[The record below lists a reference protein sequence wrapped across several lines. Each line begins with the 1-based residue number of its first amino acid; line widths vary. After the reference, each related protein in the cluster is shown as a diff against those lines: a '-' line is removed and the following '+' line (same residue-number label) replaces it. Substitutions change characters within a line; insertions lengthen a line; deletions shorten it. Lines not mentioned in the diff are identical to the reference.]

1 MGHFEVVEEE
11 RGLQHVELGYTPSL
25 IAGGKVAKE
34 HLACLDQLEE
44 VGVRPAFVH
53 DIPGDVYGD
62 LAVGLRLHDPLER
75 GQAGTVGATFRPITS
90 DPEPI
95 FAQFHPFLADHIR
108 SIGAIVYDAESR
120 VERVRRILMT
130 NEPWKTDQWFSSPWN
145 YLPEVTK
152 DFEIPDDIQVHDVTL
167 RDGEQQA
174 GVEFTADDKVRIA
187 TSLAEAG
194 IHRIEA
200 GLPAVSPAD
209 KKAIERMVAEG
220 LPTEI
225 YAFSRCMVSDVELA
239 LDCGVSGVV
248 MEVPASHH
256 LIEKAYQWPVERAIE
271 ASVEATRYAHENGLK
286 VTFFPIDATRSTM
299 TQLLDDLE
307 AVATDGHVDNIA
319 LVDTFGVTSP
329 HAIRYY
335 TRRVKERLDVPLET
349 HFHMDFGMG
358 VANTILA
365 VAEGASVIHTTVSGI
380 GERAGNAPTE
390 ETVLALLTMY
400 GVDIGIRTEKFT
412 EIARLVADLSGVQQ
426 PGNRPVTG
434 EKLFN
439 VESGIIAT
447 WVNNVGD
454 DLLEPFPYR
463 PELVGQSD
471 PEIVMGKGSGL
482 DSVSIWLG
490 RNGIY
495 DAEIK
500 EIEAILAEVKGRS
513 LDKKGLLDNDE
524 FLDVVREVI
533 PDNHKNHGESENR

>member
-1 MGHFEVVEEE
+1 
-11 RGLQHVELGYTPSL
+11 
-25 IAGGKVAKE
+25 
-34 HLACLDQLEE
+34 
-44 VGVRPAFVH
+44 
-53 DIPGDVYGD
+53 
-62 LAVGLRLHDPLER
+62 
-75 GQAGTVGATFRPITS
+75 
-90 DPEPI
+90 
-95 FAQFHPFLADHIR
+95 
-108 SIGAIVYDAESR
+108 
-120 VERVRRILMT
+120 MT
-130 NEPWKTDQWFSSPWN
+130 AEPWKTDQWFSSPWN
-145 YLPEVTK
+145 YLPEVTESFSFPN
-152 DFEIPDDIQVHDVTL
+152 DVTIHDVTL

-174 GVEFTADDKVRIA
+174 GVEFTADEKVRIA
-187 TSLAEAG
+187 ESLAEAG

-209 KKAIERMVAEG
+209 KEAIDRMVAAD

-225 YAFSRCMVSDVELA
+225 YAFSRCMVPDVELA

-256 LIEKAYQWPVERAIE
+256 LIEKAYKWPVEKAIE
-271 ASVEATRYAHENGLK
+271 ASVEATKYAHDNGLK

-335 TRRVKERLDVPLET
+335 TQRVKERLDVPLET

-358 VANTILA
+358 VANSILA

-400 GVDIGIRTEKFT
+400 GIDTGIKTEKFT
-412 EIARLVADLSGVQQ
+412 EIARLVADLSGVTQ
-426 PGNRPVTG
+426 PSNRPVTG
-434 EKLFN
+434 DRLYN

-454 DLLEPFPYR
+454 DLLEPFPFR
-463 PELVGQSD
+463 PELVGQSN
-471 PEIVMGKGSGL
+471 PEIVLGKGSGL
-482 DSVSIWLG
+482 DSIAIWLG
-490 RNGIY
+490 RHGIF
-495 DAEIK
+495 DAETK
-500 EIEAILAEVKGRS
+500 ELEAILAEVKGKS
-513 LDKKGLLDNDE
+513 LAKKGLLDDDE
-524 FLDVVREVI
+524 FLDIVRDI
-533 PDNHKNHGESENR
+533 LPDKVD

>member
-1 MGHFEVVEEE
+1 
-11 RGLQHVELGYTPSL
+11 
-25 IAGGKVAKE
+25 
-34 HLACLDQLEE
+34 
-44 VGVRPAFVH
+44 
-53 DIPGDVYGD
+53 
-62 LAVGLRLHDPLER
+62 
-75 GQAGTVGATFRPITS
+75 
-90 DPEPI
+90 
-95 FAQFHPFLADHIR
+95 
-108 SIGAIVYDAESR
+108 
-120 VERVRRILMT
+120 MT
-130 NEPWKTDQWFSSPWN
+130 QEPWRSDRWFSSPWN
-145 YLPEVTK
+145 YLPEVTAG
-152 DFEIPDDIQVHDVTL
+152 FAFPDQVQIHDVTL

-187 TSLAEAG
+187 EALAESG
-194 IHRIEA
+194 VHRIEA

-209 KKAIERMVAEG
+209 KEAIERMVAAE
-220 LPTEI
+220 LPTEV
-225 YAFSRCMVSDVELA
+225 YAFSRCMVPDVELA
-239 LDCGVSGVV
+239 LDCGVKGVV

-271 ASVEATRYAHENGLK
+271 ASVEATRYAHENGLE

-307 AVATDGHVDNIA
+307 AVATDGHVDKVA

-335 TRRVKERLDVPLET
+335 TQRVKERLDVPLET

-358 VANTILA
+358 VANSILA

-400 GVDIGIRTEKFT
+400 GIDTGIKTERFT
-412 EIARLVADLSGVQQ
+412 EIARLVAELSGVQQ
-426 PGNRPVTG
+426 PSNRPVTG
-434 EKLFN
+434 DKLYN

-454 DLLEPFPYR
+454 DLLEPFPFR
-463 PELVGQSD
+463 PELVGQQA

-495 DAEIK
+495 DAETK

-513 LDKKGLLDNDE
+513 LAKRGLLDNDE
-524 FLDVVREVI
+524 FMDIVREVI
-533 PDNHKNHGESENR
+533 PDKVN

>member
-1 MGHFEVVEEE
+1 M
-11 RGLQHVELGYTPSL
+11 
-25 IAGGKVAKE
+25 
-34 HLACLDQLEE
+34 
-44 VGVRPAFVH
+44 
-53 DIPGDVYGD
+53 
-62 LAVGLRLHDPLER
+62 
-75 GQAGTVGATFRPITS
+75 
-90 DPEPI
+90 
-95 FAQFHPFLADHIR
+95 
-108 SIGAIVYDAESR
+108 AE
-120 VERVRRILMT
+120 
-130 NEPWKTDQWFSSPWN
+130 EPWKSDKWFSSPWN
-145 YLPEVTK
+145 YLPEVTQ
-152 DFEIPDDIQVHDVTL
+152 DFALPDRVQIHDVTL

-174 GVEFTADDKVRIA
+174 GVEFTADDKMRIA
-187 TSLAEAG
+187 EALADAG

-200 GLPAVSPAD
+200 GLPAVSPSD
-209 KKAIERMVAEG
+209 KLAIERMVEAE

-225 YAFSRCMVSDVELA
+225 YAFSRCMLPDVELA

-256 LIEKAYQWPVERAIE
+256 LIEKAYRWPVERAIE
-271 ASVEATRYAHENGLK
+271 ASVEATRYAHENGLQ

-307 AVATDGHVDNIA
+307 AVATDGHVDKIA

-358 VANTILA
+358 VANSILA
-365 VAEGASVIHTTVSGI
+365 VAEGASVVHTTVSGI

-400 GVDIGIRTEKFT
+400 GIDTGIKTETFT
-412 EIARLVADLSGVQQ
+412 KIARLVAELSGVEQ
-426 PGNRPVTG
+426 PSNRPVTG
-434 EKLFN
+434 DMLYN

-454 DLLEPFPYR
+454 DLLEPFPFR
-463 PELVGQSD
+463 PELVGQAD
-471 PEIVMGKGSGL
+471 PKIVLGKGSGL

-490 RNGIY
+490 NNGIY
-495 DAEIK
+495 DAETK

-513 LDKKGLLDNDE
+513 LAKKGLLGNEE
-524 FLDVVREVI
+524 FMEVVREVI
-533 PDNHKNHGESENR
+533 PGRVG

>member
-1 MGHFEVVEEE
+1 MA
-11 RGLQHVELGYTPSL
+11 P
-25 IAGGKVAKE
+25 
-34 HLACLDQLEE
+34 
-44 VGVRPAFVH
+44 
-53 DIPGDVYGD
+53 
-62 LAVGLRLHDPLER
+62 
-75 GQAGTVGATFRPITS
+75 
-90 DPEPI
+90 
-95 FAQFHPFLADHIR
+95 
-108 SIGAIVYDAESR
+108 
-120 VERVRRILMT
+120 
-130 NEPWKTDQWFSSPWN
+130 EPWKTEQWFSSPWN

-152 DFEIPDDIQVHDVTL
+152 DFNFPDEVTIHDVTL

-174 GVEFTADDKVRIA
+174 GVEFSADEKYRIA
-187 TSLAEAG
+187 EALAESG

-209 KKAIERMVAEG
+209 KEAIDRMVAAD

-225 YAFSRCMVSDVELA
+225 YAFSRCMVPDVELA

-256 LIEKAYQWPVERAIE
+256 LIEKAYQWPVEKAIE
-271 ASVEATRYAHENGLK
+271 ASVEATKYAHENGLK

-307 AVATDGHVDNIA
+307 TVATNGHVDNIA

-335 TRRVKERLDVPLET
+335 TQRVKERLDVPLET

-358 VANTILA
+358 VANSILA
-365 VAEGASVIHTTVSGI
+365 VAEGASVIHTTVSGL

-400 GVDIGIRTEKFT
+400 GIDTGIKTEKFT
-412 EIARLVADLSGVQQ
+412 EIARMVAELSGVSQ
-426 PGNRPVTG
+426 PSNRPVTG
-434 EKLFN
+434 DRLYN

-463 PELVGQSD
+463 PELVGQSA
-471 PEIVMGKGSGL
+471 PEIVLGKGSGL
-482 DSVSIWLG
+482 DSVAIWLG
-490 RNGIY
+490 RHGIA
-495 DAEIK
+495 DAETK

-513 LDKKGLLDNDE
+513 LAKKGLLDDDE
-524 FLDVVREVI
+524 FLDIVREVI
-533 PDNHKNHGESENR
+533 PDKVDI